1 MDTDDRVAV
10 FREGG
15 MRAIEHGW
23 QLVAM
28 VGCFAIAQAALAGPN
43 STILTTAD
51 FNQDGVTDI
60 LAENLVD
67 PNAGLLQTILIDS
80 STGLPMGNEFPI
92 RLQDG
97 YEFLAVGN
105 FNGNLEG
112 QSQIAARKMSGTP
125 TDELGGVRLWDLTD
139 DASAPAGLIEGEL
152 VFIPEPAYKLVGI
165 GDLDGN
171 GVDDFV
177 FVYDDSDA
185 GKDQGLV
192 RVYLMDIPIDT
203 LMRVMR
209 IAHPLN
215 VSDFA
220 DTLEIFGVAD
230 ADGNGTAD
238 FIFASR
244 DSSDLFPN
252 LRILLMQVDDA
263 DGVRV
268 SDQKFPHGLPPTV
281 FDFLGFARIDS
292 GSSADLVFSKRTSP
306 NQGVIQVRL
315 LLQDAEN
322 LSEPFYPLNLGSSY
336 DYIGNGLFDGDTDTD
351 LILIKRYTPNA
362 GLVRLVLL
370 DAVSADPSGVIDIKD
385 QTAGPIKSSV
395 FPTLLTP
402 RVWQERSSPSGT
414 SDLEAP

>member
-1 MDTDDRVAV
+1 MKA
-10 FREGG
+10 GL
-15 MRAIEHGW
+15 RALAHGW
-23 QLVAM
+23 QLAAT
-28 VGCFAIAQAALAGPN
+28 VGLLAISQAALAGPN

-60 LAENLVD
+60 LVENLVD
-67 PNAGLLQTILIDS
+67 PNAGLLQAILIDS

-92 RLQDG
+92 LLQDG

-125 TDELGGVRLWDLTD
+125 PDELGGVRLWDLTD

-152 VFIPEPAYKLVGI
+152 ELIPHLAYKLVGV

-177 FVYDDSDA
+177 FVHDNSGDA
-185 GKDQGLV
+185 EDRGLV
-192 RVYLMDIPIDT
+192 RVYLMNT
-203 LMRVMR
+203 LMKVMR

-220 DTLEIFGVAD
+220 STLEIFGVAD

-244 DSSDLFPN
+244 DSNDLFPN
-252 LRILLMQVDDA
+252 LRVLLMEADVA

-268 SDQKFPHGLPPTV
+268 SDQKFPRGLPPRV
-281 FDFLGFARIDS
+281 FDFLGFARIDP
-292 GSSADLVFSKRTSP
+292 GSSADLIFSKRTTP

-315 LLQDAEN
+315 LSQDAEN
-322 LSEPFYPLNLGSSY
+322 LSAPFYPLNMGSSY
-336 DYIGNGLFDGDTDTD
+336 DYIGNGLFDSDTETD
-351 LILIKRYTPNA
+351 LILIKRDAPHE
-362 GLVRLVLL
+362 GLLRLVLL
-370 DAVSADPSGVIDIKD
+370 DTDSADPSGVIDIDD
-385 QTAGPIKSSV
+385 QTAGQIKSSV

-402 RVWQERSSPSGT
+402 MVWQERSSKTGAIDP
-414 SDLEAP
+414 EAP